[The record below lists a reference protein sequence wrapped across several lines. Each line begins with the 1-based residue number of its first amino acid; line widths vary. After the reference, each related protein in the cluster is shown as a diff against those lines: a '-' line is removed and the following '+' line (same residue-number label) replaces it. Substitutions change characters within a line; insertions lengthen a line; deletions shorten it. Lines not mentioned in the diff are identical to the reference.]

1 MILQKMHTQEIE
13 LSSTLAKIT
22 KITLAFFV
30 AESLFKLLLVLEVV
44 RIVKFG
50 TTEVSVTLVI

>member
-1 MILQKMHTQEIE
+1 MHTQEIE